1 LCFLVTFFWYA
12 TPAFPSPPNFQFD
25 IQSHRLSIQI
35 DPSQHLIK
43 AEDRLIIQIKG
54 KRAQNLSLLLH
65 PSLRITRIVNLK
77 TGQPLPY
84 LETSFSAQTKR
95 IDISLKKEEKLPSL
109 SISYEGHI
117 YDPVVKEGKL
127 QFVRGDRTSGLISQ
141 EGVYL
146 SLSSHWYPDRPG
158 SMASFEVEATIPKP
172 FRVVTQGEL
181 LSDQLKDGLWK
192 SKWSYKL
199 PTEGLTLVAGKY
211 SVKSRDWDGVKIS
224 TYFFPEDERFSETFL
239 TAAEEY
245 LKIYSN
251 LLGQYPYKKFDIV
264 QNFFSSGYSFPT
276 FTLLAPEAVRQGK
289 EFLRPGALDHEIVH
303 SWWGH
308 YVSVKPGMG
317 NWVEALTTYCTN
329 YYYKE
334 LRMGEEAARKHR
346 QDVMQ
351 KYAIQVPSLKD
362 YSLRQ
367 FEDKQEEVD
376 AQIGYGKG
384 SMVFHMLRQ
393 IVGKGPFFSTLRGFS
408 KRYGGKQAGWE
419 DIQKIF
425 KEESGKRLYGF
436 FSQWLD
442 RPGGPQLKLENVSFR
457 EAAKGYSI
465 SGEVVQEGEVYQLFL
480 PIEVDEGLEKKSFL
494 LEVSRGR
501 SSFST
506 EVPNIPLRLSLDPE
520 GHLFRKL
527 YPEEIIPCFNAFLED
542 GKTSSPPPTPSP
554 IEGEGKGRGGIHE
567 KIFVIPDQNHE
578 EEASRKIYMELA
590 RMAQEKKGGEILS
603 VKEMTEEKILNSS
616 LMLLGESWK
625 NPIFTKLISNL
636 PSPIR
641 LRDGAFFVNGN
652 RVNEEDES
660 LLLTYPHPLRP
671 GKWVTIYFGIAATGL
686 SRARYI
692 FFYGWDSYILFR
704 RGRPAARGSFSPLSS
719 FTSYDFF
726 SREDLDKIQPQRL
739 RDHISFLASPKLA
752 GRLPGT
758 PGYRQAQAYL
768 IKQFEEM
775 GVTPIFQPFSII
787 VKDVEDV
794 DLKLTTLANEEEHRA
809 IPLIFSKEGEWKG
822 PCLSFDKREAEKVED
837 LEGKAVIYHL
847 RLSEDKSG
855 EMLFDKIKY
864 FQSKKASAIL
874 FFIKEEDLDH
884 ISPYITYPS
893 YFPPKLEERL
903 KKREQEGFY
912 ILRSMEASK
921 VVAVG
926 KPLSF
931 SIEIPVVFIPYSQGE
946 ETWMKSLLDQRN
958 ISIELS
964 VRFKEMKIKDL
975 NIGGIIS
982 GNDPEKKDKFL
993 VLGAHHDHLGKDE
1006 KSGVT
1011 YPGADDN
1018 ASGVAALLEIGRS
1031 ILKSRA
1037 GLRRSLILLFF
1048 GGEEWGLWGSQR
1060 FVENPFVPLTQIKA
1074 MLSVDTIGGST
1085 EEKEVFF
1092 VGSSIYPSLAQRSR
1106 RFLQRLGIKESRN
1119 IDGYAFAFGSDH
1131 YPFHLKG
1138 IPCLDYFASD
1148 SRKRHTLR
1156 DSPESIN
1163 IENLADVTRLIY
1175 LTVYEF
1181 LTEP

>member
-1 LCFLVTFFWYA
+1 MVRVKDLRKFCPFFLFLILLLSPESAQT
-12 TPAFPSPPNFQFD
+12 SPPNFE
-25 IQSHRLSIQI
+25 ISSHQLGIQI
-35 DPSQHLIK
+35 DPPQHLIK
-43 AEDRLIIQIKG
+43 AEDRLKIQIKD
-54 KRAQNLSLLLH
+54 KKAQNISLLLH

-77 TGQPLPY
+77 TGKPLRWF
-84 LETSFSAQTKR
+84 EASFSPHAKR
-95 IDISLKKEEKLPSL
+95 LDIPLKREEKSLSL
-109 SISYEGHI
+109 SISYEGRI
-117 YDPVVKEGKL
+117 YDPIVKEGEL
-127 QFVRGDRTSGLISQ
+127 QFVRGDRTSGLIGQ

-146 SLSSHWYPDRPG
+146 SSSSHWYPDKPG
-158 SMASFEVEATIPKP
+158 SMASFEVEAAISEP

-181 LSDQLKDGLWK
+181 LSQQLKDGLWK
-192 SKWSYKL
+192 SKWSYEL

-211 SVKSRDWDGVKIS
+211 SVKSRDADGAKIS
-224 TYFFPEDERFSETFL
+224 TYFFPEDERYSEIFL

-276 FTLLAPEAVRQGK
+276 FTLLAPEAIRQGK

-308 YVSVKPGMG
+308 YVSGKPGTG

-334 LRMGEEAARKHR
+334 LKIGEEAARKHR

-351 KYAIQVPSLKD
+351 KYAVQVPSSKD
-362 YSLRQ
+362 YPLRQ
-367 FEDKQEEVD
+367 FEDKEGELD

-393 IVGKGPFFSTLRGFS
+393 IVGKGTFFSTLRGFA

-419 DIQKIF
+419 NIHKIF
-425 KEESGKRLYGF
+425 EEESGKRLDGF

-457 EAAKGYSI
+457 EAAKGYFI
-465 SGEVVQEGEVYQLFL
+465 SGEVVQEGEVYQLLL
-480 PIEVDEGLEKKSFL
+480 PIEVDEGLQKKSFL
-494 LEVSRGR
+494 LDVSKRR
-501 SSFST
+501 NHFSA
-506 EVPNIPLRLSLDPE
+506 EVPKIPLRLSLDPE
-520 GHLFRKL
+520 AHLFRKL
-527 YPEEIIPCFNAFLED
+527 YPEEVTPGLNVLLED
-542 GKTSSPPPTPSP
+542 
-554 IEGEGKGRGGIHE
+554 RE
-567 KIFVIPDQNHE
+567 KILVLSDHE
-578 EEASRKIYMELA
+578 EKESRKVYTELA
-590 RMAQEKKGGEILS
+590 RMTQEKKGGEILS
-603 VKEMTEEKILNSS
+603 VREMTEEKILNSS

-625 NPIFTKLISNL
+625 NPAFTKLISNL

-641 LRDGAFFVNGN
+641 VRDGEFFVDGN
-652 RVNEEDES
+652 RVNEEEES
-660 LLLTYPHPLRP
+660 LLLTTPHPLRP
-671 GKWVTIYFGIAATGL
+671 GKWVTIYFGISATAL

-704 RGRPAARGSFSPLSS
+704 RGRPAARGSFPPLSS
-719 FTSYDFF
+719 FTSYNFF
-726 SREDLDKIQPQRL
+726 PKEDLDKIQPERL
-739 RDHISFLASPKLA
+739 RDYISYLASPELG

-758 PGYRQAQAYL
+758 SGYHKAQTYL
-768 IKQFEEM
+768 VKQLGAM
-775 GVTPIFQPFSII
+775 GMMPIFQPFSIS
-787 VKDVEDV
+787 VKDVGAV
-794 DLKLTTLANEEEHRA
+794 DLRLMTLANEEEHRA

-822 PCLSFDKREAEKVED
+822 PCLSFDERESDKVQD
-837 LEGKAVIYHL
+837 LEGKAVVYHL
-847 RLSEDKSG
+847 KFSEDKPE
-855 EMLFDKIKY
+855 EMLFDKIRK
-864 FQSKKASAIL
+864 FQSSRASAIL

-903 KKREQEGFY
+903 KKREQEGLY

-921 VVAVG
+921 VVAGG
-926 KPLSF
+926 KPLSL
-931 SIEIPVVFIPYSQGE
+931 SIEIPVVFIPYSQAE
-946 ETWMKSLLDQRN
+946 ETWTKDLLAQRN

-964 VRFKEMKIKDL
+964 VRFKEMKIRDL

-982 GNDPEKKDKFL
+982 GNDPEKKDEFL
-993 VLGAHHDHLGKDE
+993 VLGAHYDHLGKDE
-1006 KSGVT
+1006 KGGVY

-1018 ASGVAALLEIGRS
+1018 ASGVAAVLEIGRS
-1031 ILKSRA
+1031 VMKRR
-1037 GLRRSLILLFF
+1037 GDLRRSLMILFF
-1048 GGEEWGLWGSQR
+1048 GGEEWGLLGSQC
-1060 FVENPFVPLTQIKA
+1060 FVENPFVPLNQIKA
-1074 MLSVDTIGGST
+1074 MLSVDSIGGSA

-1092 VGSSIYPSLAQRSR
+1092 VGSSVHPSLAQRSR
-1106 RFLQRLGIKESRN
+1106 RFLQWLGIKEGRD
-1119 IDGYAFAFGSDH
+1119 IDRYAFFLGSDH

-1148 SRKRHTLR
+1148 FRKQHTLR
-1156 DSPESIN
+1156 DNLETIN
-1163 IENLADVTRLIY
+1163 FENLADVTRLIY